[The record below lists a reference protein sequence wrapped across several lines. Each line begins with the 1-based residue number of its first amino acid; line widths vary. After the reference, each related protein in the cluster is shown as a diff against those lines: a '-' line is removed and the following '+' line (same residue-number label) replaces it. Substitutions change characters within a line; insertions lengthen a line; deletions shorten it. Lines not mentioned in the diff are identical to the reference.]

1 MISALLRHWR
11 EGFQLSLRMKL
22 VLSLS
27 AIAAMLLASGAI
39 SIFEFS
45 RMSDYVSKL
54 IQKNIDAINV
64 SQKLSSASYEY
75 NLDILSV
82 IGDENDSSLPDF
94 DQQAFVRHCDSLTSP
109 SLSLGDA
116 TAKGLMDSVRYAYSA
131 YMLTS
136 LELPDVLKSDFIDS
150 REWYFRRLQP
160 QYNRLSQY
168 IDSMTDHITAQ
179 LEENSRKYDRG
190 IYRSF
195 IPSIVA
201 ICLGMLMVFMF
212 LFFILSNYVTPLSR
226 MRDAL
231 TDYKSVNKKY
241 TYTFEGDD
249 ELCEINQGIAELTSE
264 NQQLRTRIK
273 SLRTAMSH
281 KEENR

>member
-1 MISALLRHWR
+1 MLSVKTRHIR
-11 EGFQLSLRMKL
+11 DGFKLSLKMKL
-22 VLSLS
+22 ILSLS
-27 AIAAMLLASGAI
+27 AIAAMLLASGAV

-64 SQKLSSASYEY
+64 SQTLSSASYEY

-82 IGDENDSSLPDF
+82 IGDEAQNSLPDF
-94 DQQAFVRHCDSLTSP
+94 DQQAFVRNCDSLVSP
-109 SLSLGDA
+109 TLNVGDEV
-116 TAKGLMDSVRYAYSA
+116 AKSLMDSVRYAYAA

-136 LELPDVLKSDFIDS
+136 MELPDVLKSDFIDS
-150 REWYFRRLQP
+150 REWYFKRLQP
-160 QYNRLSQY
+160 RYNRLSQY

-212 LFFILSNYVTPLSR
+212 LFFILSYYVTPLTR

-231 TDYKSVNKKY
+231 SDYKSVNKKY
-241 TYTFEGDD
+241 GYTFDGDD
-249 ELCEINQGIAELTSE
+249 ELREINDGITELANE
-264 NQQLRTRIK
+264 NQQLRRRIK
-273 SLRTAMSH
+273 SLKS
-281 KEENR
+281 NI

>member
-1 MISALLRHWR
+1 MISALNRYWKN
-11 EGFQLSLRMKL
+11 GFQLSLKMKL

-82 IGDENDSSLPDF
+82 IGDESSSSLPDF

-109 SLSLGDA
+109 HLNMVDA
-116 TAKGLMDSVRYAYSA
+116 SAKSLMDSVRYAYAA

-150 REWYFRRLQP
+150 REWYFKRLQP

-212 LFFILSNYVTPLSR
+212 LFFILSNYVTPLAR
-226 MRDAL
+226 MRNAL
-231 TDYKSVNKKY
+231 SDFKSVNKKY

-249 ELCEINQGIAELTSE
+249 ELKEINDGITELTAE
-264 NQQLRTRIK
+264 NHLLRRRIK
-273 SLRTAMSH
+273 SLRATLTS
-281 KEENR
+281 KEDKL